1 MVRTSSEKLA
11 DQFLLLYL
19 INDVSKRTPFVPQ
32 TKIQKLVFI
41 SEREMLRNDEKGF
54 NYYFIKLLYGP
65 YSPELDN
72 DLNSLVQ
79 LEIIG
84 AEPTGRGA
92 KIISTRRCRNI
103 LKDFNDLIERNQIFV
118 QKISEIN
125 RRFGILG
132 FKRLLKAVHHMQ
144 SPLHKYRKGK
154 RPPTIASLPLK
165 APLLKC
171 IPEDMASET
180 FSITPEEIAT
190 LEIYFDTEAYESL
203 VEASKSAK
211 EKRLLRFK
219 EVF

>member
-1 MVRTSSEKLA
+1 MVRTSVEKLT

-19 INDVSKRTPFVPQ
+19 INDVSERTPFLPV
-32 TKIQKLVFI
+32 TKIQKLAFI
-41 SEREMLRNDEKGF
+41 SEREMLRKGEKGF

-65 YSPELDN
+65 YSAELDN

-79 LEIIG
+79 SEIVS
-84 AEPTGRGA
+84 AKPTGRGS
-92 KIISTRRCRNI
+92 KIIPTRRCRNI
-103 LKDFNDLIERNQIFV
+103 LKDFNDSIERNRIFV
-118 QKISEIN
+118 QKISEVN

-165 APLLKC
+165 TPLLKR
-171 IPEDMASET
+171 IPEDTASEI
-180 FSITPEEIAT
+180 FSLTPEEIAT

-211 EKRLLRFK
+211 EKPLLSSK